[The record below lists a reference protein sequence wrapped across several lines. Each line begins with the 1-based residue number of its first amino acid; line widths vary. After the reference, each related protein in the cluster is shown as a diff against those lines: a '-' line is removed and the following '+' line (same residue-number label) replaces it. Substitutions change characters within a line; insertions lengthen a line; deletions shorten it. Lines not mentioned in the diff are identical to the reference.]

1 MPAKQA
7 EPVNP
12 DELVPIDQLPKYARS
27 AFEGYKSLNRIQS
40 KIYKTAIQTDEN
52 MLICAPTGAGKTN
65 VALLTM
71 LREIGKHINL
81 DGSIN
86 KDDFKIIYISPMR
99 SLVQE
104 QTGSFGNRLKS
115 YVRVVK

>member
-1 MPAKQA
+1 
-7 EPVNP
+7 
-12 DELVPIDQLPKYARS
+12 
-27 AFEGYKSLNRIQS
+27 
-40 KIYKTAIQTDEN
+40 